1 MKKILFDTSIYIS
14 FLREGKTLN
23 FFLDHPSYSI
33 YLSMVVLQEL
43 YAGATDPFTLKK
55 LDQFYHTL
63 KKYHRIL
70 IPTEEDWKECG
81 TTLSKIG
88 KTYGFESIKKSRL
101 VNDVLIALG
110 CQNTQIP
117 LMTANLKDFKM
128 IQKVLEFELIDPTSL
143 KT

>member
-14 FLREGKTLN
+14 FLREGKALN

-63 KKYHRIL
+63 KKYQRVL

-81 TTLSKIG
+81 IALSKIG
-88 KTYGFESIKKSRL
+88 KAYGFESIKKSRL

-117 LMTANLKDFKM
+117 LVTANLKDFKM
-128 IQKVLEFELIDPTSL
+128 IQKVLEFELIDPASL